1 MKITFL
7 TLFPEIFTP
16 ILSSS
21 ILGRAQSKGLVEYDI
36 VNIRDFGIGNHLVV
50 DDTPYGGGV
59 GMVLKPEV
67 LSQAVK
73 SVKTAK
79 SRVILTSASGKTYT
93 QKKARAFVQMDH
105 LIVVCGHYEGVDQ
118 RFIDHYIDEEVS
130 IGDYVLTGGELPAMV
145 IADSITRL
153 IPGVL
158 EKVEATQ
165 NESYENGLLEHPHYT
180 RPAEFEGVTVPAVLT
195 SGDHKKIAEWR
206 EQTSLEKTK
215 KNRPDLIN

>member
-1 MKITFL
+1 
-7 TLFPEIFTP
+7 
-16 ILSSS
+16 
-21 ILGRAQSKGLVEYDI
+21 
-36 VNIRDFGIGNHLVV
+36 
-50 DDTPYGGGV
+50 
-59 GMVLKPEV
+59 
-67 LSQAVK
+67 
-73 SVKTAK
+73 
-79 SRVILTSASGKTYT
+79 
-93 QKKARAFVQMDH
+93 
-105 LIVVCGHYEGVDQ
+105 
-118 RFIDHYIDEEVS
+118 
-130 IGDYVLTGGELPAMV
+130 MV